1 MPPVSKV
8 HLTFLDESG
17 EKSSVDYYV
26 PALTALNIAARL
38 DDANP
43 QTAGSTSILLSGLSL
58 CTCIAE
64 SLSGADNKFAQT
76 PPGNTWAQREIGL
89 MVTYTDTV
97 TGKLYR
103 LTIPG
108 PDWAN
113 IGLSGS
119 DAVDPADAEWTA
131 FVAKFEAEAVSPDG
145 NPVTIS
151 AGHLVGRNR

>member
-1 MPPVSKV
+1 MPAVSKV

-26 PALTALNIAARL
+26 PAVDAGTIAAKL

-43 QTAGSTSILLSGLSL
+43 QTAGSTSILMSGLSL

-64 SLSGADNKFAQT
+64 SLSAADNKFAQT
-76 PPGNTWAQREIGL
+76 PPGNLFAQREIGL
-89 MVTYTDTV
+89 MVSYTDTV
-97 TGKLYR
+97 TGKNYR

-113 IGLSGS
+113 IGLSGT
-119 DAVDPADAEWTA
+119 DTVDPNDAEWTA
-131 FVAKFEAEAVSPDG
+131 FVAQFELKAVSPDG
-145 NPVTIS
+145 NAVTVT
-151 AGHLVGRNR
+151 GGRLVGRNR